1 MVTRLIKLAGIG
13 LCLSSAVT
21 YANVENE
28 TLVTICGKPH
38 IGVKQEVTI
47 EPATRVS
54 LLQGNML
61 RVESYGFLPSEQVIA
76 AEVNKL
82 GIPKECAEY
91 LVSQGSLNELN
102 GRVYFN
108 FDSDELTSASIAVLD
123 SLLTKIQSS
132 PQNIELQ
139 GHTDSIG
146 SKGYNFSLG
155 LKRAESVQEYLVEND
170 IDERKIKTTSFGEN
184 KPVASNQDS
193 KGREKNRRVE
203 ITAL

>member
-82 GIPKECAEY
+82 GISKECAEY
-91 LVSQGSLNELN
+91 FVSQGSLNELN

-123 SLLTKIQSS
+123 ALLTKIQRA

-155 LKRAESVQEYLVEND
+155 LKRSESVQEYLVEND